1 VIGGGFAVVPGHSAI
16 VPLPADAWEDAHMRR
31 AWRTRDFRAV
41 FHLACRLG
49 LTAEI
54 IATNAGLPLDLV
66 LNVMKGN
73 TVLNGNPAVA
83 VRVAVGLGMPDDF
96 RRFAGIAPPADSDV
110 SVPRPGEVKPAR
122 PDQQTDRIERRP
134 HVGDRIAQ
142 LRRERGLTQ
151 ESLAERAGISRETV
165 KKIERQK
172 RSPSLSMLEIL
183 AEALGVPVGDLINPP
198 APRVLDGR
206 LPELENE
213 EHPGQL
219 LLRSALQPAIESES
233 FGAELARL
241 MDRRGIGVREL
252 ARRTDYTAGYIS
264 NLRTGAKAPSPMVAR
279 ILDSALEAGGRL
291 IEIERHVA
299 SDQVPQPLRR
309 PQASRV
315 PDKSEDEFGI
325 GRSED
330 VLDVLSR
337 IQELH
342 RGTIH
347 PEIIRQLQDYMRHTV
362 ARYEKLDHSSLVP
375 ALLKQRAWIDSLL
388 DECSHPRQQQQLF
401 EIAGAA
407 SGVLGYVAVG
417 RGDFPLARAYCL
429 EAFQL
434 GDFAGDANLQAW
446 ARGLQSFCEYY
457 AGRYDDALNLASDGL
472 KYAQSGPQSVRLT
485 INGTA
490 RAMGKLGD
498 AEGVHRA
505 VAEAYDLMSRND
517 APSGVPSSIT
527 FGCYSAAQTAS
538 NAATAYVSLG
548 MAEEVQHYV
557 ELALPDISKSES
569 PWSRSLVM
577 IDLALSVIRSKEPD
591 LDRAAELILDALSIS
606 AGRPII
612 SVEQRTWEFIR
623 DATGRWGD
631 TPQVG
636 ALRDAAATLKAR

>member
-241 MDRRGIGVREL
+241 MERHGIGVREL

-279 ILDSALEAGGRL
+279 ILDSALEASGRL
-291 IEIERHVA
+291 IEVERA
-299 SDQVPQPLRR
+299 MMREPMPQPRHGHAQTE
-309 PQASRV
+309 P
-315 PDKSEDEFGI
+315 EDGFALEP
-325 GRSED
+325 SED

-337 IQELH
+337 IQKWH
-342 RGTIH
+342 KGTVH
-347 PEIIRQLQDYMRHTV
+347 PEIIGQLQDNIRHTV
-362 ARYEKLDHSSLVP
+362 AQYEKFDHSSLVP
-375 ALLKQRAWIDSLL
+375 ALLKQRAWIGSLL
-388 DECSHPRQQQQLF
+388 DECSHPRQRQQLF

-434 GDFAGDANLQAW
+434 GDFAGDANLRAW

-457 AGRYDDALNLASDGL
+457 AGRYDEALNLATDGL
-472 KYAQSGPQSVRLT
+472 NYARSGPQSVRLT
-485 INGTA
+485 INGAA

-498 AEGVHRA
+498 TEGVHRA
-505 VAEAYDLMSRND
+505 VADAYDLMSRND
-517 APSGVPSSIT
+517 VPSGVPSSIT
-527 FGCYSAAQTAS
+527 FGCYSEAQTAS

-548 MAEEVQHYV
+548 MAERVQHYV

-612 SVEQRTWEFIR
+612 SVEQRTWDFIR

-631 TPQVG
+631 ARQVG
-636 ALRDAAATLKAR
+636 EVRDAAATLKAR

>member
-1 VIGGGFAVVPGHSAI
+1 M
-16 VPLPADAWEDAHMRR
+16 LQTLADA
-31 AWRTRDFRAV
+31 
-41 FHLACRLG
+41 
-49 LTAEI
+49 
-54 IATNAGLPLDLV
+54 LDV
-66 LNVMKGN
+66 
-73 TVLNGNPAVA
+73 TVG
-83 VRVAVGLGMPDDF
+83 
-96 RRFAGIAPPADSDV
+96 
-110 SVPRPGEVKPAR
+110 
-122 PDQQTDRIERRP
+122 
-134 HVGDRIAQ
+134 Q
-142 LRRERGLTQ
+142 L
-151 ESLAERAGISRETV
+151 I
-165 KKIERQK
+165 
-172 RSPSLSMLEIL
+172 
-183 AEALGVPVGDLINPP
+183 DPP
-198 APRVLDGR
+198 APRV
-206 LPELENE
+206 PELENE
-213 EHPGQL
+213 KSPDQL
-219 LLRSALQPAIESES
+219 LLPSSAQSASEAED

-241 MDRRGIGVREL
+241 MERHGIGVREL

-264 NLRTGAKAPSPMVAR
+264 NLRTGTKAPSPMVAR

-299 SDQVPQPLRR
+299 SDRVPKSLRK

-315 PDKSEDEFGI
+315 PEKSENEFGI
-325 GRSED
+325 GRPED

-337 IQELH
+337 IQERH

-362 ARYEKLDHSSLVP
+362 ARYEKLDHFSLVP
-375 ALLKQRAWIDSLL
+375 ALLKQRTWIDSLL
-388 DECSHPRQQQQLF
+388 EECSHPGQQRQLS

-457 AGRYDDALNLASDGL
+457 AGRYDEALNLAKDGL
-472 KYAQSGPQSVRLT
+472 VHAQSGPQSVRLT
-485 INGTA
+485 INGAA

-505 VAEAYDLMSRND
+505 VAEAYDLMSRNH
-517 APSGVPSSIT
+517 APDGVPSSIT
-527 FGCYSAAQTAS
+527 FGCYSGAQTAS

-612 SVEQRTWEFIR
+612 SVEQRTWDFIR

-631 TPQVG
+631 TRQVG
-636 ALRDAAATLKAR
+636 AVRDAAATLKVR